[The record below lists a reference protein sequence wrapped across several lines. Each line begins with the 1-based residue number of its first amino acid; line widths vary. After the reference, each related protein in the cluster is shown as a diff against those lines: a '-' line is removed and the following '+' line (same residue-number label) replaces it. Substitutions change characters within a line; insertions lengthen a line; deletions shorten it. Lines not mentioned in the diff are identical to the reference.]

1 MDVHETMLR
10 VAWESSI
17 GTSRAAQRVFR
28 AVVARHREP
37 HRRYHGLRHVEWVV
51 RHVGELAEHEPVVDR
66 GSILA
71 AAFFHDAVY
80 QPTATATGP
89 IDHEKVSNEQMS
101 NEQASARLARAEL
114 TGLDDPEWPAARVE
128 RVASMI
134 LATATHL
141 VPDHAATVDPA
152 TDHPATDHPAT
163 VDTAVL
169 LDADLAVLGAD
180 PAAYQA
186 YVNGVRAEYSHV
198 DAAHWRVGRR
208 SVLESFIARR
218 ALYATPTGREWW
230 EARARANLAAEL
242 ATLT

>member
-10 VAWESSI
+10 VVWESSI
-17 GTSRAAQRVFR
+17 GTSRAAQRAFR
-28 AVVARHREP
+28 AVVDRHREP

-66 GSILA
+66 GSIMA
-71 AAFFHDAVY
+71 AAFFHDAVH
-80 QPTATATGP
+80 QPTTTATGP
-89 IDHEKVSNEQMS
+89 AGNDKMS
-101 NEQASARLARAEL
+101 NEEASARLAVAEL

-141 VPDHAATVDPA
+141 VPDHHPPADPA
-152 TDHPATDHPAT
+152 TVHPATVHPAT

-198 DAAHWRVGRR
+198 DTAHWRVGRR
-208 SVLESFIARR
+208 AVLESFIARG